1 MGVILG
7 TRKGCPYRVA
17 YRIAVGHGCHRGTR
31 KGCPYRVALAV
42 ALPKTFLRF
51 QSEWTGEQTLW
62 PPNAEPRNP
71 PGDLTVPPGSDKV
84 LTKADIWT
92 QRQYSSPSGLAHDD
106 EPLTFTRAHVRF
118 FRPTNATETQRG
130 AQK

>member
-1 MGVILG
+1 MGVSL
-7 TRKGCPYRVA
+7 
-17 YRIAVGHGCHRGTR
+17 GTR

-42 ALPKTFLRF
+42 ARPKTFLRV

-62 PPNAEPRNP
+62 LPNAGSWNP
-71 PGDLTVPPGSDKV
+71 PSDLTVPPGSDKV

-118 FRPTNATETQRG
+118 LDQPTQ
-130 AQK
+130 QKHKEEPKNDQSQ